1 MTGTTSNYP
10 VQLEIDAAAPQGRLS
25 ILFRLILV
33 IPHTV
38 ILYFLGLA
46 VWVVGVLA
54 WFAIVFAGRFPE
66 GLLRFTIGVTRWST
80 RANAYSSLLTGRY
93 PPFSLDEESD
103 YPVRLTVVEQIK
115 GRHRLT
121 ALLRI
126 ILAIPHLVVLSILGF
141 VAGLIQVAAWL
152 AGIVLGRVPDGLHN
166 FLYGYSCWN
175 ARFSAYL
182 GLLVDEYPPF
192 SFR

>member
-1 MTGTTSNYP
+1 MTTTTSNYP

-54 WFAIVFAGRFPE
+54 WFAIAILGRFPE
-66 GLLRFTIGVTRWST
+66 ALLRFTIGYTHWNT
-80 RANAYSSLLTGRY
+80 RANAYSSLMTGRY
-93 PPFSLDEESD
+93 PPFSMDAEGD
-103 YPVRLTVVEQIK
+103 YPVRLAVEERTE
-115 GRHRLT
+115 GRNRLT
-121 ALLRI
+121 TLFRL
-126 ILAIPHLVVLSILGF
+126 ILIIPHAIVLSILGVIAGF
-141 VAGLIQVAAWL
+141 VLVAAWL
-152 AGIVLGRVPDGLHN
+152 VGIVLGRVPDGLHN
-166 FLYGYSCWN
+166 FLVGYSRWN
-175 ARFSAYL
+175 ARANAYG

-192 SFR
+192 SFS